1 MRLSEDKV
9 SHIAHLLTEGPALKG
24 WIETPDQGRLLKVTK
39 QVLGHFCH
47 LDEEVDVVVRKK
59 LASYGRGIP
68 EGSREWDVLYR
79 KHFQEEMKKR
89 WR

>member
-1 MRLSEDKV
+1 VRLSEDKI
-9 SHIAHLLTEGPALKG
+9 SHISHLLTEGPAREG
-24 WIETPDQGRLLKVTK
+24 WIETPDQARLLKATK
-39 QVLGHFCH
+39 RVLTHYCH
-47 LDEEVDVVVRKK
+47 LDEEVEVVVRKK

-79 KHFQEEMKKR
+79 KHFLEEMKKR